1 MATIVNVP
9 LTVTGNLASST
20 GIPSNYKLVENITYP
35 DGKTYT
41 GAAERCLAT
50 FSFFPA
56 NWPGATWFIDSLIAK
71 HMSDKL
77 SAAGAKPLT
86 FKLYESGFDYIMVI
100 EAAKPVMASAAGAIQ
115 IAWSVIVLAALILA
129 ALIVIFFTIKVT
141 EDFIYKTPAAALSSG
156 IIALGVGALMVVGL
170 ALYKGTS
177 VKGAVTG
184 RST

>member
-9 LTVTGNLASST
+9 LTVTGTLASST

-71 HMSDKL
+71 HMADKL

-100 EAAKPVMASAAGAIQ
+100 EAAKPVMASAVGAIQ
-115 IAWSVIVLAALILA
+115 IAWSVIILAALILA
-129 ALIVIFFTIKVT
+129 ALIVVFFTIKSI
-141 EDFIYKTPAAALSSG
+141 EDFVYKTPAAALTTG
-156 IIALGVGALMVVGL
+156 VIALGIGAIVVLGL
-170 ALYKGTS
+170 AIANKTS
-177 VKGAVTG
+177 VKESITG
-184 RST
+184 KSS